1 MERVVSAFGIVVLL
15 FLAWL
20 CSSNRRVV
28 QWRVVIWGVVLQF
41 SFALFILRTH
51 IGLKVFDWAREAI
64 NTLLGFTTYGA
75 AFVFGHLA
83 LNPNN
88 PAHTPL
94 MAQYGKPIGLVFFFG
109 VLTTIIFFASLM
121 SILYH
126 LGIMQALV
134 KAVAWVM
141 VRTMGTSGAESLSAA
156 ANIFVGQ
163 TEAPLVVRPYA
174 SQMTR
179 SELMAVMTGGFAT
192 IAGGVMAAY
201 VAFGIDAGHLLT
213 ASVISAPAALV
224 MAKLME
230 PETEEPLTKGTVR
243 VTFERTTVNLI
254 DAAAVGAADGLRLA
268 FNVAAMLVAFLAL
281 LAMINSFLGW
291 LDRNFIAHLIPIQGR
306 QQLSLEVLLGYL
318 FAPLAF
324 LLGTPT
330 QDILTMGSLMGVKVA
345 ANEFVAYVK
354 LAGLKDTVDPRTF
367 VIATYAL
374 CGFANFG
381 SIAIQIGGISTIA
394 PERRADLARLGL
406 KAMWAGALA
415 SWLTACVAGVL
426 ISEREAKLR
435 YLIDLSRRTEQVKV
449 MAQPYKIAT
458 EFARSENPREQE
470 LAKQIIDKLNQRAKQ
485 LWAETEKQAQKLLRE
500 GKREEAVKVY
510 KEFAEKVAIPEWQLK
525 ALEKASSLKAQQTP
539 HPLRLQ

>member
-1 MERVVSAFGIVVLL
+1 MERFVSLL
-15 FLAWL
+15 GMVALLLLAWL
-20 CSSNRRVV
+20 CSSKRKQVP
-28 QWRVVIWGVVLQF
+28 WRVVGWGLALQF
-41 SFALFILRTH
+41 AFALFILRTP
-51 IGLKVFDWAREAI
+51 IGLAIFDWARAAI
-64 NTLLGFTTYGA
+64 NTILGFTTYGA

-88 PAHTPL
+88 PEHTPL
-94 MAQYGKPIGLVFFFG
+94 IAQYGKPVGLVFFFG

-126 LGIMQALV
+126 LGVMQALV

-163 TEAPLVVRPYA
+163 TEAPLVVRPYVA
-174 SQMTR
+174 QMTR

-243 VTFERTTVNLI
+243 VTFERTTVNVI
-254 DAAAVGAADGLRLA
+254 DAAAVGASDGLRLA

-281 LAMINSFLGW
+281 LAMVNAFLGW
-291 LDRNFIAHLIPIQGR
+291 FDRTLLSQFVPLEGR
-306 QQLSLEVLLGYL
+306 APLSLETLLGYL

-324 LLGTPT
+324 LLGTPL
-330 QDILTMGSLMGVKVA
+330 QDVLTMGSLMGIKVA
-345 ANEFVAYVK
+345 ANEFVAFVR
-354 LAGLKDTVDPRTF
+354 LAELKDTLDPRSF
-367 VIATYAL
+367 MIATYAL

-381 SIAIQIGGISTIA
+381 SIAIQIGGISAIA

-426 ISEREAKLR
+426 VSEREARWR
-435 YLIDLSRRTEQVKV
+435 YLLDVSRRIDQVHLL
-449 MAQPYKIAT
+449 AQPREIAL
-458 EFARSENPREQE
+458 EFAQSPKPQE
-470 LAKQIIDKLNQRAKQ
+470 RNLAKQVLRQLLQRAEQIWREADRKGQQ
-485 LWAETEKQAQKLLRE
+485 LLQE
-500 GKREEAVKVY
+500 GKKAEAERLYREV
-510 KEFAEKVAIPEWQLK
+510 AERIPFPELQQK
-525 ALEKASSLKAQQTP
+525 AWERWKT
-539 HPLRLQ
+539 LRAP

>member
-1 MERVVSAFGIVVLL
+1 MERAFSALGIVVLPT
-15 FLAWL
+15 LAWL
-20 CSSNRRVV
+20 LSSNRRVF
-28 QWRVVIWGVVLQF
+28 QWRVIVWGISLQF
-41 SFALFILRTH
+41 MFALFILRTP
-51 IGLKVFDWAREAI
+51 IGLKIFDWAREAI
-64 NTLLGFTTYGA
+64 NTVLNFTTHGA

-88 PAHTPL
+88 PSHEPL

-126 LGIMQALV
+126 LGIMQMVV

-163 TEAPLVVRPYA
+163 TEAPLVVRPYVA
-174 SQMTR
+174 QMTR

-230 PETEEPLTKGTVR
+230 PEVEEPLTKGTVR
-243 VTFERTTVNLI
+243 VSFERTTVNLI

-281 LAMINSFLGW
+281 LAMINAFLGW
-291 LDRNFIAHLIPIQGR
+291 LDRTFIAHFISLQGR
-306 QQLSLEVLLGYL
+306 KPLSLETLFGYL

-324 LLGTPT
+324 LLGTPIH
-330 QDILTMGSLMGVKVA
+330 DIMTMGSLMGIKVA
-345 ANEFVAYVK
+345 ANEFVAFLK
-354 LAGLKDTVDPRTF
+354 LAELKDTIDPRTF

-381 SIAIQIGGISTIA
+381 SIAIQIGGISAIA
-394 PERRADLARLGL
+394 PERRTDLAQLGL
-406 KAMWAGALA
+406 KAMFAGALA
-415 SWLTACVAGVL
+415 SWLTACIAGVL
-426 ISEREAKLR
+426 VGEREAKWR
-435 YLIDLSRRTEQVKV
+435 YLVDLSRRIEQVSV
-449 MAQPYKIAT
+449 FEQPYKIAV
-458 EFARSENPREQE
+458 EFASSGDKNERDLAGQA
-470 LAKQIIDKLNQRAKQ
+470 LAKLKERAEKLWDKTEEKVSQ
-485 LWAETEKQAQKLLRE
+485 LLKE
-500 GKREEAVKVY
+500 GKRQEAAKVC
-510 KEFAEKVAIPEWQLK
+510 EDFAGLIAIPEWRRKALDKARLLK
-525 ALEKASSLKAQQTP
+525 AP
-539 HPLRLQ
+539 

>member
-1 MERVVSAFGIVVLL
+1 MERVVSALGIVVLL

-41 SFALFILRTH
+41 SFALFILRTP
-51 IGLKVFDWAREAI
+51 IGLEVFDWAREAI
-64 NTLLGFTTYGA
+64 NTLLGFTTHGA

-88 PAHTPL
+88 PDHAPL

-126 LGIMQALV
+126 LGIMQAVV

-163 TEAPLVVRPYA
+163 TEAPLVVRPYV

-230 PETEEPLTKGTVR
+230 PETEEPLTKGTVK

-281 LAMINSFLGW
+281 LAMLNAFLGW
-291 LDRNFIAHLIPIQGR
+291 IDRNFIAHLIPIQGR

-330 QDILTMGSLMGVKVA
+330 QDVLTMGSLMGVKVA
-345 ANEFVAYVK
+345 ANEFVAFVK
-354 LAGLKDTVDPRTF
+354 LADLKDTIDPRTF

-381 SIAIQIGGISTIA
+381 SIAIQIGGISAIA

-426 ISEREAKLR
+426 ISEREANLR
-435 YLIDLSRRTEQVKV
+435 YLIDLSRRTEQVRF

-458 EFARSENPREQE
+458 EFARSENPREKE
-470 LAKQIIDKLNQRAKQ
+470 LAKQVIDKLNQRAKQ
-485 LWAETEKQAQKLLRE
+485 LWTETERQAQKLLRE
-500 GKREEAVKVY
+500 GKREEAVRVY
-510 KEFAEKVAIPEWQLK
+510 KEFARKVAIPEWQLK
-525 ALEKASSLKAQQTP
+525 ALEEASSLD
-539 HPLRLQ
+539 

>member
-1 MERVVSAFGIVVLL
+1 MERFVSVLGMVAL
-15 FLAWL
+15 LVLAWL
-20 CSSNRRVV
+20 CSSRRKQVP
-28 QWRVVIWGVVLQF
+28 WRVIVWGLALQF
-41 SFALFILRTH
+41 AFALFILRTP
-51 IGLKVFDWAREAI
+51 IGLAIFDWARTAI

-83 LNPNN
+83 LNPTN
-88 PAHTPL
+88 PEHAPL
-94 MAQYGKPIGLVFFFG
+94 MAQYGKPAGLVFIFG

-126 LGIMQALV
+126 LGIMQAVV

-163 TEAPLVVRPYA
+163 TEAPLVVRPYVA
-174 SQMTR
+174 QMTR

-243 VTFERTTVNLI
+243 VTFERTTVNVI
-254 DAAAVGAADGLRLA
+254 DAAAVGAADGLRLM

-281 LAMINSFLGW
+281 LAMINAFLGW
-291 LDRNFIAHLIPIQGR
+291 IDRTFLAHFIPLQGR
-306 QQLSLEVLLGYL
+306 APLSLETLLGYL

-324 LLGTPT
+324 LLGTPL
-330 QDILTMGSLMGVKVA
+330 QDVLTMGSLMGIKVA
-345 ANEFVAYVK
+345 ANEFVAFLR
-354 LAGLKDTVDPRTF
+354 LAELKDTTDPRTF
-367 VIATYAL
+367 VLATYAL

-381 SIAIQIGGISTIA
+381 SIAIQIGGISAIA

-426 ISEREAKLR
+426 ISEREARWR
-435 YLIDLSRRTEQVKV
+435 YLLDLSRRTEQVQV
-449 MAQPYKIAT
+449 FIQPLQIAS
-458 EFARSENPREQE
+458 EFAQSPNPQEQQVAQQV
-470 LAKQIIDKLNQRAKQ
+470 LQKLQMRAKQ
-485 LWAETEKQAQKLLRE
+485 LWRETDERAQKLVGE
-500 GKREEAVKVY
+500 GNREEAERLY
-510 KEFAEKVAIPEWQLK
+510 REFAERIAFPEWRQKAWERLK
-525 ALEKASSLKAQQTP
+525 ALRAP
-539 HPLRLQ
+539 

>member
-1 MERVVSAFGIVVLL
+1 MDRAVSAFGILALL
-15 FLAWL
+15 ALAWL
-20 CSSNRRVV
+20 CSSNRKIV
-28 QWRVVIWGVVLQF
+28 QWRVLVWGLALQF
-41 SFALFILRTH
+41 AFALLILRTPV
-51 IGLKVFDWAREAI
+51 GLKIFDWAREAI

-88 PAHTPL
+88 PAHEPL

-126 LGIMQALV
+126 LGVMQAIV

-163 TEAPLVVRPYA
+163 TEAPLVVRPYVA
-174 SQMTR
+174 QMTK

-192 IAGGVMAAY
+192 IAGGVMVAY

-281 LAMINSFLGW
+281 LAMVNAFLGW
-291 LDRNFIAHLIPIQGR
+291 LDRTIISQFIPLQGR
-306 QQLSLEVLLGYL
+306 APISLEMLLGYL

-324 LLGTPT
+324 LLGTPI
-330 QDILTMGSLMGVKVA
+330 QDVLTMGSLIGIKVA
-345 ANEFVAYVK
+345 ANEFVAFVR
-354 LAGLKDTVDPRTF
+354 LAELKDTVDPRTF
-367 VIATYAL
+367 VVATYAL

-381 SIAIQIGGISTIA
+381 SIAIQIGGISAIA

-415 SWLTACVAGVL
+415 SCLTACAAGILV
-426 ISEREAKLR
+426 SEREARWR
-435 YLIDLSRRTEQVKV
+435 YLLDLSRRVEQVKV
-449 MAQPYKIAT
+449 FVQPYEIAT
-458 EFARSENPREQE
+458 EFAQSDNAEEKE
-470 LAKQIIDKLNQRAKQ
+470 FAKQVLNKLRKRAEK
-485 LWAETEKQAQKLLRE
+485 LWAEADERAQKLVSQ
-500 GKREEAVKVY
+500 GKRTVAVELY
-510 KEFAEKVAIPEWQLK
+510 ENFARQIAFPEYRQK
-525 ALEKASSLKAQQTP
+525 AWEKAKL
-539 HPLRLQ
+539 LRAP

>member
-1 MERVVSAFGIVVLL
+1 
-15 FLAWL
+15 
-20 CSSNRRVV
+20 
-28 QWRVVIWGVVLQF
+28 
-41 SFALFILRTH
+41 
-51 IGLKVFDWAREAI
+51 
-64 NTLLGFTTYGA
+64 
-75 AFVFGHLA
+75 
-83 LNPNN
+83 
-88 PAHTPL
+88 
-94 MAQYGKPIGLVFFFG
+94 
-109 VLTTIIFFASLM
+109 M

-126 LGIMQALV
+126 LGIMQAVV

-163 TEAPLVVRPYA
+163 TEAPLVVRPYVA
-174 SQMTR
+174 QMTR

-213 ASVISAPAALV
+213 ASVISAPASLV

-281 LAMINSFLGW
+281 LAMINAFLGW
-291 LDRNFIAHLIPIQGR
+291 LDKTFISLVIPLQGR
-306 QQLSLEVLLGYL
+306 QPLSLETLLGYL

-330 QDILTMGSLMGVKVA
+330 QDVLTMGSLMGIKVA
-345 ANEFVAYVK
+345 ANEFVAYVR
-354 LAGLKDTVDPRTF
+354 LADLKDTIDPRTF
-367 VIATYAL
+367 VLATYAL

-381 SIAIQIGGISTIA
+381 SIAIQIGGISAIA

-415 SWLTACVAGVL
+415 TWLTACVAGTL
-426 ISEREAKLR
+426 ISERKARWR
-435 YLIDLSRRTEQVKV
+435 YLVDLSKRTEQVKV
-449 MAQPYKIAT
+449 FVQPYEIAK
-458 EFARSENPREQE
+458 EFANSANPKERE
-470 LAKQIIDKLNQRAKQ
+470 LAEEVLEKLKERAKR
-485 LWAETEKQAQKLLRE
+485 LWDETEQKVQRLLKE
-500 GKREEAVKVY
+500 GKRNEAIKAY
-510 KEFAEKVAIPEWQLK
+510 EDFARQIAFPEWQRK
-525 ALEKASSLKAQQTP
+525 AWEKAKSLREQQGG
-539 HPLRLQ
+539 

>member
-1 MERVVSAFGIVVLL
+1 MRVEVTLWMERVISALGIFALL

-20 CSSNRRVV
+20 CSSNRKVV
-28 QWRVVIWGVVLQF
+28 QWRVVVWGLALQF
-41 SFALFILRTH
+41 AFALFILRTP
-51 IGLKVFDWAREAI
+51 IGLKIFDWAREAI

-88 PAHTPL
+88 PAHEPL

-126 LGIMQALV
+126 LGIMQAIV

-163 TEAPLVVRPYA
+163 TEAPLVVRPYVA
-174 SQMTR
+174 QMTK

-281 LAMINSFLGW
+281 LAMVNAFLGW
-291 LDRNFIAHLIPIQGR
+291 LDRTVIAQLIPLQGR
-306 QQLSLEVLLGYL
+306 APLSLETLLGYL

-330 QDILTMGSLMGVKVA
+330 QDVLTMGSLMGIKVA
-345 ANEFVAYVK
+345 ANEFVAYVR
-354 LAGLKDTVDPRTF
+354 LADLKDTIDPRTF

-381 SIAIQIGGISTIA
+381 SIAIQIGGISAIA

-426 ISEREAKLR
+426 IGEREAKWR
-435 YLIDLSRRTEQVKV
+435 YLVDLSRRVEQVKV
-449 MAQPYKIAT
+449 FVQPYEIAT
-458 EFARSENPREQE
+458 EFAQSGDAEERE
-470 LAKQIIDKLNQRAKQ
+470 LAEQVLNKLRQRAEKM
-485 LWAETEKQAQKLLRE
+485 WVETDERARKLINE
-500 GKREEAVKVY
+500 GKQSEAAKLY
-510 KEFAEKVAIPEWQLK
+510 ENFARQVAFPEYRQK
-525 ALEKASSLKAQQTP
+525 AWEKARV
-539 HPLRLQ
+539 LRAP

>member
-1 MERVVSAFGIVVLL
+1 MERVISAVGIIALL
-15 FLAWL
+15 LLAWL
-20 CSSNRRVV
+20 SSSNRKIV
-28 QWRVVIWGVVLQF
+28 QWRVVVWGLALQF
-41 SFALFILRTH
+41 AFALFILRTP
-51 IGLKVFDWAREAI
+51 IGLKIFDWAREAI

-75 AFVFGHLA
+75 VFVFGHLA

-88 PAHTPL
+88 PTHEPL

-126 LGIMQALV
+126 LGVMQAVV

-163 TEAPLVVRPYA
+163 TEAPLVVRPYVP
-174 SQMTR
+174 QMTR

-213 ASVISAPAALV
+213 ASVISTPAALL

-281 LAMINSFLGW
+281 LAMINAFLGW
-291 LDRNFIAHLIPIQGR
+291 LDRTVIAQFIPLQGR
-306 QQLSLEVLLGYL
+306 AVLSLETLLGYL

-330 QDILTMGSLMGVKVA
+330 QDVLTMGSLMGIKVA
-345 ANEFVAYVK
+345 ANEFVAFLR
-354 LAGLKDTVDPRTF
+354 LADLKDTIDPRTF

-381 SIAIQIGGISTIA
+381 SIAIQIGGISAIV

-426 ISEREAKLR
+426 VSEQEAKWR
-435 YLIDLSRRTEQVKV
+435 YLVDLSRRIEQVKIFN
-449 MAQPYKIAT
+449 QPYEIAS
-458 EFARSENPREQE
+458 EFARSDRSQERSLAEQV
-470 LAKQIIDKLNQRAKQ
+470 LKGLNQRAEQ
-485 LWAETEKQAQKLLRE
+485 LWNETDEQARKLLDKGKKDEAIRLYENFAHQIALPKWRQKAWEKVKLLR
-500 GKREEAVKVY
+500 A
-510 KEFAEKVAIPEWQLK
+510 P
-525 ALEKASSLKAQQTP
+525 
-539 HPLRLQ
+539 

>member
-1 MERVVSAFGIVVLL
+1 MERLVSVVGIFALL
-15 FLAWL
+15 LLAWL

-28 QWRVVIWGVVLQF
+28 QWRVVIWGMALQF
-41 SFALFILRTH
+41 AFALFILRTP
-51 IGLKVFDWAREAI
+51 IGLKIFDWAREAI
-64 NTLLGFTTYGA
+64 NTILGFTTYGA

-88 PAHTPL
+88 PAHEPL

-126 LGIMQALV
+126 LGIMQAVV

-156 ANIFVGQ
+156 SNIFVGQ
-163 TEAPLVVRPYA
+163 TEAPLVVRPYVA
-174 SQMTR
+174 QMTR

-213 ASVISAPAALV
+213 ASVISAPASLV

-281 LAMINSFLGW
+281 LAMINAFLGW
-291 LDRNFIAHLIPIQGR
+291 LDRTFISLLIPLQGR
-306 QQLSLEVLLGYL
+306 QVLSLETLLGYL

-330 QDILTMGSLMGVKVA
+330 QDVLTMGSLMGIKVA
-345 ANEFVAYVK
+345 ANEFVAYVR
-354 LAGLKDTVDPRTF
+354 LADLKDTIDPRTF
-367 VIATYAL
+367 VLATYAL

-381 SIAIQIGGISTIA
+381 SIAIQIGGISAIA

-415 SWLTACVAGVL
+415 TWLTACVAGTL
-426 ISEREAKLR
+426 ISEREARWR
-435 YLIDLSRRTEQVKV
+435 YLVDLSKRTEQVKV
-449 MAQPYKIAT
+449 FVQPYEIAK
-458 EFARSENPREQE
+458 EFVNSDNPKERE
-470 LAKQIIDKLNQRAKQ
+470 LAEEVLEKLKERAKR
-485 LWAETEKQAQKLLRE
+485 LWDETEQKVQRLLKE
-500 GKREEAVKVY
+500 GKRNEAIKAY
-510 KEFAEKVAIPEWQLK
+510 EDFARQIAFPEWQRK
-525 ALEKASSLKAQQTP
+525 AWEKAKSLREQQGG
-539 HPLRLQ
+539 

>member
-1 MERVVSAFGIVVLL
+1 MVALL
-15 FLAWL
+15 VLAWL
-20 CSSNRRVV
+20 CSSNRKQVP
-28 QWRVVIWGVVLQF
+28 WRVILWGLFLQF
-41 SFALFILRTH
+41 AFALFILRTP
-51 IGLKVFDWAREAI
+51 IGLAIFDWAREAI

-88 PAHTPL
+88 PAHAPL
-94 MAQYGKPIGLVFFFG
+94 VAQYGKPIGLVFFG

-126 LGIMQALV
+126 LGVMQAVV

-163 TEAPLVVRPYA
+163 TEAPLVVRPYVA
-174 SQMTR
+174 QMTR

-213 ASVISAPAALV
+213 ASVISTPASLV

-243 VTFERTTVNLI
+243 VTFERTTVNVI

-268 FNVAAMLVAFLAL
+268 FNVAAMLVAFLAI
-281 LAMINSFLGW
+281 LAMVNAFLGW
-291 LDRNFIAHLIPIQGR
+291 LDRTFLAPIFPLQGR
-306 QQLSLEVLLGYL
+306 QPLSLETLLGYL
-318 FAPLAF
+318 FSPLAL
-324 LLGTPT
+324 LLGTPL
-330 QDILTMGSLMGVKVA
+330 QDVLTMGSLMGIKVA
-345 ANEFVAYVK
+345 ANEFVAYVR
-354 LAGLKDTVDPRTF
+354 LAELKDTIDPRTF
-367 VIATYAL
+367 VLATYAL

-381 SIAIQIGGISTIA
+381 SIAIQIGGISAIA

-426 ISEREAKLR
+426 ISEREARWR
-435 YLIDLSRRTEQVKV
+435 YLVDLSRRIEQVHVLVK
-449 MAQPYKIAT
+449 PREIAA
-458 EFARSENPREQE
+458 EFAQSPNQKERAFAEQVLRKLE
-470 LAKQIIDKLNQRAKQ
+470 RRAERLWQETDKKG
-485 LWAETEKQAQKLLRE
+485 QKLVRE
-500 GKREEAVKVY
+500 GRREDAIRLY
-510 KEFAEKVAIPEWQLK
+510 REFAEPIAFPEWQQKAFERLK
-525 ALEKASSLKAQQTP
+525 TLTAP
-539 HPLRLQ
+539 